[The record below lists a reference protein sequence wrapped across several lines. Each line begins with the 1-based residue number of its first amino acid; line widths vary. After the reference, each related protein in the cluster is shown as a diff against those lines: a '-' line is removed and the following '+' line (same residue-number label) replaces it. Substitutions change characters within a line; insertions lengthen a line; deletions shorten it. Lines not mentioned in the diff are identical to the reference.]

1 MNCKDEINRKKSYYE
16 GLDKAVVMTISD
28 DFHED
33 WDELFN
39 DESVSDTI
47 KQALRFWADTVG
59 PFGNALAFIVNN
71 RFILEEKAN
80 IISDD
85 DGSPALMPE
94 EIFTTLHRL
103 NPYTVREFLAVMPID
118 TITNEQLLKSCQLG
132 DKDTFTKL
140 ITDTQCDLTPLSR
153 LCQSCWDDNQSGMEI
168 SQDDSDFL
176 YLLDGLSDKPATDA
190 SERRFLQAV
199 KQLYPSAELIDD
211 IDDPNFDAN
220 LEQYFVDY
228 RHFCENIF
236 ENNLRYYLEW
246 YDDFQPMEHK
256 VLAPFLEHPFAIELM
271 KKIEAEAQA
280 DSNPFCLPADF
291 FDLKNRSKARSEY
304 LHPKLE
310 LINRGAATL
319 TELINYLAE
328 QGYIDASPETKS
340 LFAYRLTGFCRPE
353 GELPQLFWS
362 GKNGKS
368 YELIFLVR
376 HISER
381 GDYKKMRQFF
391 TGPEWVKDRDS
402 SYALAAHSEFRRAL
416 EKFYP
421 QIFPF
426 EKQPSQR

>member
-16 GLDKAVVMTISD
+16 GLEKAVAMTVSD
-28 DFHED
+28 DFQKD
-33 WDELFN
+33 LDEIFN
-39 DESVSDTI
+39 DESVSGTI

-85 DGSPALMPE
+85 DGPPTLMPE
-94 EIFTTLHRL
+94 EIFTTLCRL
-103 NPYTVREFLAVMPID
+103 APFTIREFLAVLPID
-118 TITNEQLLKSCQLG
+118 TITNEQLLKSCQSG

-140 ITDTQCDLTPLSR
+140 ITDIHCDLTPLSR
-153 LCQSCWDDNQSGMEI
+153 LCQSCWDDNQSGIEI

-256 VLAPFLEHPFAIELM
+256 VLAPFLEHPFAIELK
-271 KKIEAEAQA
+271 KKIEAEARTENA
-280 DSNPFCLPADF
+280 PFHLPANF
-291 FDLKNRSKARSEY
+291 FDLKNRSKARNEH
-304 LHPKLE
+304 LNPKPE
-310 LINRGAATL
+310 LINKGATTL
-319 TELINYLAE
+319 AEFINYLAE
-328 QGYIDASPETKS
+328 HGYIESSHETKT
-340 LFAYRLTGFCRPE
+340 LLAYRLTGFCRPE
-353 GELPQLFWS
+353 NDLHPISWCGQ
-362 GKNGKS
+362 NGKS
-368 YELIFLVR
+368 YELIYIVK

-381 GDYKKMRQFF
+381 GDYRKMRQFF
-391 TGPEWVKDRDS
+391 TGPEWVKDCDS
-402 SYALAAHSEFRRAL
+402 SYALAANSEFRRAL

-421 QIFPF
+421 KIFPF
-426 EKQPSQR
+426 EKQASQQ